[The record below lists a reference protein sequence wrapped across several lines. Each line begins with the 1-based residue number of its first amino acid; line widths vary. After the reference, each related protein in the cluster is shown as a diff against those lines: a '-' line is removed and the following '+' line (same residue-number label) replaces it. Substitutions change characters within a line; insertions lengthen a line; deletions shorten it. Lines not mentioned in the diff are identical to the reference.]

1 MPKLF
6 ERGLQY
12 NFGGEFGENSQID
25 DFTRK
30 VLGLLPGLERY
41 KPLAIVTS
49 LEIGSSKNIVS
60 NLMVRA
66 GGEERSAVVL
76 SGLKSFQE
84 YCQGNKVRGMIIL
97 IPSFGFDGIS
107 PPAQRALRDFF
118 VGIGKVKNPDN
129 YRVWFVDKSAADL
142 PAEPKGE
149 ISRKRLTDK
158 KEAIREMGL
167 CEVEYRHPFGQKISW
182 FTARPEKK
190 TTIGEKDVR
199 DDERIRFL
207 QKWMKTVVEYRGGRI
222 VSEEE
227 LKKELMAS
235 KSILISMQKVADSRG
250 VSSEES
256 CGCLVYT
263 NLNGGIED
271 ILKCDG
277 EGCFRDRKSRDP
289 KSAFRLGSEY
299 KMTACGDCGGERT
312 AKAYWADIDSFN
324 LERGVR
330 VNYEIICKDFAGH
343 SKKDAVWVDP
353 ARILNPMYIYYCLH
367 RKKDK
372 GEIKNGKN

>member
-1 MPKLF
+1 LKIRAFCGNKKQMPKLV

-41 KPLAIVTS
+41 EPLVIVTS

-84 YCQGNKVRGMIIL
+84 YCQSNKVRGMII
-97 IPSFGFDGIS
+97 IPPLGFDGIS

-118 VGIGKVKNPDN
+118 VGIGKVRNPDD
-129 YRVWFVDKSAADL
+129 YRIWFVDKNATGL
-142 PAEPKGE
+142 P
-149 ISRKRLTDK
+149 TDK
-158 KEAIREMGL
+158 KEIIREMGL
-167 CEVEYRHPFGQKISW
+167 CEVEYRHPLGQKISW

-190 TTIGEKDVR
+190 MTVREKDVR

-207 QKWMKTVVEYRGGRI
+207 QDWMRMVVEYRGGRI
-222 VSEEE
+222 ISEEE
-227 LKKELMAS
+227 LEKELTAS
-235 KSILISMQKVADSRG
+235 KSIFISMQKVADSRG
-250 VSSEES
+250 VLSEES

-263 NLNGGIED
+263 NLSGGIED
-271 ILKCDG
+271 ILRCDG
-277 EGCFRDRKSRDP
+277 EGCFRDIKSRDS
-289 KSAFRLGSEY
+289 KSAFRLGSKY

-312 AKAYWADIDSFN
+312 AKAYWVNNDSFN
-324 LERGVR
+324 PKHGVR
-330 VNYEIICKDFAGH
+330 VNYEITCKNFAGH

-353 ARILNPMYIYYCLH
+353 ARVLNPMYIYYCLH
-367 RKKDK
+367 HKKDK